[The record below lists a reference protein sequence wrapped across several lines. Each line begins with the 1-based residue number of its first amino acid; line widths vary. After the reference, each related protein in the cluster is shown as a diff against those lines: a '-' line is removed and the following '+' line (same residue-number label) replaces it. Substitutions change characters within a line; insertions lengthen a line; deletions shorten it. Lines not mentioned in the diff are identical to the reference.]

1 MAQGDYNTGYGIYN
15 AGNGHMVAIDD
26 AIGDMAGP
34 GRQSYHWN
42 TMDGPLPEYQTVAN
56 PGGVLA
62 PATIAMF
69 TAGGY
74 VGDKFGGIAQPVDNA
89 VAWTADKLTPNVS
102 TVAKTGPMRFAGR
115 GVAPK
120 GEIVQTQTG
129 LPPYAEAVSHKAP
142 LNPAYVPSHEIPGY
156 DRMIN
161 EHYDSWA
168 PEPQESWRP
177 DLAGTTDYSQ
187 WTEDNPVNI
196 HYNSQGEP
204 VEMYGWE
211 GGIADISMLDY
222 GIDVPGGMGLT
233 PNANRTVFNSPYP
246 GDLNEATIVREE
258 VDNRNDWQKWKDSL
272 KQGWE
277 AK

>member
-1 MAQGDYNTGYGIYN
+1 
-15 AGNGHMVAIDD
+15 
-26 AIGDMAGP
+26 MAGTWKDNYSVYED
-34 GRQSYHWN
+34 GGSYYISEDPYDDLN
-42 TMDGPLPEYQTVAN
+42 TDIGWLYPQASWSSPIQQINN

-62 PATIAMF
+62 PAALGMF
-69 TAGGY
+69 AAGGY
-74 VGDKFGGIAQPVDNA
+74 VGDKFANGEIAQPVDSA
-89 VAWTADKLTPNVS
+89 VSWAADKLTPNVS

-120 GEIVQTQTG
+120 GEIVQTETG
-129 LPPYAEAVSHKAP
+129 LPPYAEAVEVKTP
-142 LNPAYVPSHEIPGY
+142 LNGTYVPSHEIPGY

-246 GDLNEATIVREE
+246 GELNEATIVREE

-277 AK
+277 TK

>member
-1 MAQGDYNTGYGIYN
+1 
-15 AGNGHMVAIDD
+15 
-26 AIGDMAGP
+26 MAGLKGTYRYMEDANGVLQP
-34 GRQSYHWN
+34 NIFGNDGMADLAQDNYLRQFKYNPRKYRHVKPVQM
-42 TMDGPLPEYQTVAN
+42 TN

-62 PATIAMF
+62 PAILGASAYY
-69 TAGGY
+69 AGQNHLIGRTQ
-74 VGDKFGGIAQPVDNA
+74 DA
-89 VAWTADKLTPNVS
+89 LTSPRNSVPME
-102 TVAKTGPMRFAGR
+102 GPMRFAGR

-120 GEIVQTQTG
+120 GEIVQTQTE
-129 LPPYAEAVSHKAP
+129 LPPYAEAVYHKAP

-258 VDNRNDWQKWKDSL
+258 VDNRSDWQKWKDSL